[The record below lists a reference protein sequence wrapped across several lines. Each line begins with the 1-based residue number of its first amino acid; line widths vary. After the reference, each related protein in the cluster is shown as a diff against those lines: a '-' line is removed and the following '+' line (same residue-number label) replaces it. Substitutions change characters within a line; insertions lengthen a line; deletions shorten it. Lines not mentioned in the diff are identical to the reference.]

1 MFMLL
6 LSLAARFFYDSFP
19 TTSNVINYGDIDV
32 VVDCDDDDDDDD
44 DDERMDNVDKR
55 QLPPS
60 SPKQQVIDSLLV
72 VINKH

>member
-44 DDERMDNVDKR
+44 DERMDNVDKR